1 MVAVVTA
8 PGTCGTTSPAAR
20 ESVVIMMIIMVMIIM
35 ILMMLMMMVMMIMI
49 TSLAARE
56 SVDRGCALFG
66 CVGPSLEV
74 GCRGRPAPR
83 LVVSLPVT
91 AIMDTDSETRDK
103 AQFSK
108 CDRVPQSQLVQ
119 VTQNIAL
126 FHCTM
131 HQALDQTSSIRYLLL
146 CKK

>member
-20 ESVVIMMIIMVMIIM
+20 ESVVIMMIIMVMIMM

-119 VTQNIAL
+119 VTQNRLGKLA
-126 FHCTM
+126 
-131 HQALDQTSSIRYLLL
+131 DQRATCMLASLKLNQYS
-146 CKK
+146 